1 MSLIVL
7 KMMLGLKKLKLRT
20 VTVLRTSLILGMK
33 IVGDAMT
40 NRNVILQCCFVEEE
54 FVNLN

>member
-1 MSLIVL
+1 VSLIVL